1 MNRRL
6 TLLLANLPGIAANF
20 SSCQREMNIAKR
32 GARSATDADNPSI
45 IEELVVS
52 FIRSLSEKIR
62 EGFLLL
68 RVSHYKIY
76 ERNPFIENIVYLS
89 ISIS

>member
-52 FIRSLSEKIR
+52 FSKNLSEKI
-62 EGFLLL
+62 GK
-68 RVSHYKIY
+68 VSYCSEFFNFKLTSATHSSKIS
-76 ERNPFIENIVYLS
+76 FTFQ
-89 ISIS
+89 